1 MTRTT
6 FISNRLTKLVL
17 VGCAVGIFMLA
28 TGCSNEVPP
37 GVAYRDGLL
46 ITGSLSQ
53 VEPPRTPKTT
63 VIVQPGDTL
72 ESIARENRISV
83 YGLTQVNELDN
94 SHIRPGQLLHLPTH

>member
-6 FISNRLTKLVL
+6 FISNRVTKLVQ
-17 VGCAVGIFMLA
+17 VGCAVGISVLA
-28 TGCSNEVPP
+28 TACSNEAAP

-46 ITGSLSQ
+46 TTGALSQ
-53 VEPPRTPKTT
+53 VETPRTPKTT

-83 YGLTQVNELDN
+83 YGLTQVNVLDN